1 MRRPEQRPRE
11 KDTSRAQP
19 PSSKHPP
26 PQPSGRHQYKTSHSR
41 RLTIAERVLRR
52 LEIYPPPPRPRPGQE
67 CLYRVRARLTW
78 LLEQMM
84 YVSGETAEASVET
97 TGIIEDIVRQQVI
110 ELVGTFPLFPPARS
124 AHAAAP

>member
-1 MRRPEQRPRE
+1 MPM
-11 KDTSRAQP
+11 
-19 PSSKHPP
+19 
-26 PQPSGRHQYKTSHSR
+26 
-41 RLTIAERVLRR
+41 
-52 LEIYPPPPRPRPGQE
+52 PGKE
-67 CLYRVRARLTW
+67 SLYRFRARLTW

-110 ELVGTFPLFPPARS
+110 ELVCTFPLFPAARS